1 MTRIYIHASLELRPE
16 YSSVQFN
23 SNTLVNA
30 WFQVASISIYF
41 SFIRKVLPFE
51 GVELVIVWFS

>member
-1 MTRIYIHASLELRPE
+1 MLPLNLGQNIYLCNLS
-16 YSSVQFN
+16 